1 MGIETALLGVSLVT
15 TAIGA
20 GVSAM
25 GAQQQAEASAA
36 SNRYQAQVAAN
47 NALIAEQNARYA
59 REAGQSQAYQNQ
71 YKIRQAVGAQK
82 AQQGASGI
90 DVNSGSPLD
99 VRVSTAELGELDTL
113 TILNNAEREAYGY
126 ESQSVNFK
134 AESGLRLME
143 ADNDR
148 AAGRLGVAKSLIGG
162 AQSVSDKWL
171 SYKKVA

>member
-1 MGIETALLGVSLVT
+1 MGIETVLLGVSVAATL
-15 TAIGA
+15 AGGA
-20 GVSAM
+20 VSAM

-36 SNRYQAQVAAN
+36 SNRYQSQVAAN
-47 NALIAEQNARYA
+47 NALIAQQNAQYA
-59 REAGQSQAYQNQ
+59 REAGQAAAYQNQ
-71 YKIRQAVGAQK
+71 YKIRRAIGEQK

-113 TILNNAEREAYGY
+113 TLLNNAEREAYGY
-126 ESQSVNFK
+126 ESQATNFM
-134 AESGLRLME
+134 AQSRLDLME

-148 AAGRLGVAKSLIGG
+148 TAGKFGVAKSLIGAASG
-162 AQSVSDKWL
+162 VSDKWL